1 MVLSMEKECVARKNK
16 EKSRL
21 GFRRCFSFILSL
33 IITVTVV
40 LQCLP
45 PMQIYAE
52 DSEQINYSNEML
64 LKALVNNRPFVIEML
79 TGDEYLQIATP
90 PGQQGRNSRSADA
103 IISGQLRTQF
113 PVSSQISS
121 IIEIPLGKKRET
133 KQRRSTNGLQTSV
146 GVTLHQWNERQRD
159 CGGNR

>member
-1 MVLSMEKECVARKNK
+1 MVLSMERECVTRKNK

-64 LKALVNNRPFVIEML
+64 LKALVNYRPFVIEML
-79 TGDEYLQIATP
+79 TGDECPETNPNAQIY
-90 PGQQGRNSRSADA
+90 NSILGSDYR
-103 IISGQLRTQF
+103 F
-113 PVSSQISS
+113 HYN
-121 IIEIPLGKKRET
+121 EILDDMKKSLL
-133 KQRRSTNGLQTSV
+133 ST
-146 GVTLHQWNERQRD
+146 
-159 CGGNR
+159 